1 MKQKKQYKERLVEDD
16 LLINNQQPEV
26 ISVQGGGKHTDRN
39 KTSSGYSETG
49 KSEEYPPADMKTK
62 TPTEIEEK
70 ILKELGFKDWN
81 RMKEENP
88 FLDESNKGI
97 LREEVERAISLA
109 YKEGVKSVET
119 ELKGLDALGMKYRE
133 GFKEGKKQTLEKVKE
148 KIERLR
154 IQRKI
159 KSFGGK
165 WIKLDYVD
173 YGELISQLE
182 DDGGERKC

>member
-1 MKQKKQYKERLVEDD
+1 MKPKYKRSFVEDD
-16 LLINNQQPEV
+16 LLINSQQPEV
-26 ISVQGGGKHTDRN
+26 LNLQGGGKHTDRN

-119 ELKGLDALGMKYRE
+119 VIQISAESALSAGVSLQ
-133 GFKEGKKQTLEKVKE
+133 GHQSLAP
-148 KIERLR
+148 
-154 IQRKI
+154 
-159 KSFGGK
+159 
-165 WIKLDYVD
+165 
-173 YGELISQLE
+173 
-182 DDGGERKC
+182 